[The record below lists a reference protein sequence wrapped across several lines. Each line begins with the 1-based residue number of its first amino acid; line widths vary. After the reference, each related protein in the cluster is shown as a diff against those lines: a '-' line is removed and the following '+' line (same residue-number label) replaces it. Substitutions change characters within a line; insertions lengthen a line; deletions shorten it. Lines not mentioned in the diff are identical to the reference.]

1 MPSEIYSATYEM
13 AQVLVD
19 DVSLSDGISLL
30 RCDYVPSILQVSE
43 SVRINPTLDL
53 NALWLSAAFQVTE
66 VSMTSALL
74 LFTGTILCPISLSLV
89 IVQIKS
95 RFFKLGNEYL
105 L

>member
-43 SVRINPTLDL
+43 GVRINPTLDL

-66 VSMTSALL
+66 VSMTSALIAVHWDN
-74 LFTGTILCPISLSLV
+74 FVPYFSESCHCTN
-89 IVQIKS
+89 QIAFLQT
-95 RFFKLGNEYL
+95 RE
-105 L
+105 